1 MFKFDGNIKFINIE
15 SNYIKEL
22 NLVCPEVYYKS
33 VGYDNKPYIGILINE
48 ENRSYTIPLS
58 SAKEKHKNWKN
69 INQECYLV
77 YEYALKSKMGDADIW
92 VQDNDEN
99 MVKHIMA
106 VIDIKK
112 MIPVKSGVYK
122 ETNLNKEN
130 TDTPETVRYKD
141 LLNKEYSFCLKIV
154 GDLIK
159 KANRLYNSQMA
170 TGKVKK
176 FCCDFKLLEQVCDTY
191 VI

>member
-1 MFKFDGNIKFINIE
+1 MFKLDGNMKFINID
-15 SNYIKEL
+15 SNYIKKL
-22 NLVCPEVYYKS
+22 NLACPEVYYKS

-48 ENRSYTIPLS
+48 ENRTYVIPLS

-92 VQDNDEN
+92 VQDDVES

-122 ETNLNKEN
+122 DINLNKEN
-130 TDTPETVRYKD
+130 ADTPETVKYKD
-141 LLNKEYSFCLKIV
+141 LMNKEYSFCLKIAE
-154 GDLIK
+154 DLLM